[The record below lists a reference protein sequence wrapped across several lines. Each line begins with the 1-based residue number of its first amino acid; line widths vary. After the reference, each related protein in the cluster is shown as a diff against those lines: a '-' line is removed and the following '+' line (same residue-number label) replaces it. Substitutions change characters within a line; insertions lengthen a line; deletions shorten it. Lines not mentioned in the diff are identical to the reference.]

1 MFQVNTTNIT
11 NNSLDLLRG
20 PRITSVSLP
29 SGVVGLDSTGGQ
41 TITVTGSGFLAGC
54 TVFVGT
60 TQSSVVTIA
69 STTQLS
75 FITPPLSTGLYLL
88 YIYSSDGVVAT
99 YVPGLLYSNVPTWST
114 TAGSLGTFNEFDT
127 FNISLAATS
136 DSSITY
142 TVTNGVLPPGAYLNP
157 ATGTITGSAQSVTA
171 NITYSFTVTATDREL
186 QTTARDFSISVRYDA
201 VTWVNPTGSGIINIL
216 INSPYTLT
224 LSASSTLS
232 EAIIYSAYPLP
243 AGLTRSNNVISGTPT
258 TLSYTVS
265 NISAGI
271 LNKPNSNVLT
281 IVWNVISV
289 NAPTIGTASRTASQ
303 TVQVTYTAPSNPGNY
318 PIVSYTAVSNPGGI
332 TGTLVQAG
340 SGTITVNGLT
350 NGTAYTF
357 TIYSTNTQGSN
368 SLPSGI
374 SNTATPYTVPD
385 IPTGLT
391 AATVNNN
398 WPQLSFT
405 PGFNGGSAVTQYTV
419 TSTPGGLTGT
429 GTGSPISIPGL
440 TGNTFY
446 TFSIYATNIAGN
458 STVAGPSNQIYFVP
472 YVVVATA
479 PVISGTVASNSTLTS
494 STGTWTGYGTTV
506 TSYAYQWN
514 RGGTPISGATSS
526 TYKLSDTEISFTITC
541 TVTATAASPAASG
554 SSTSAGVGPFYAP
567 LLAVNQNA
575 DSTLN
580 VSWSNFTGGSPT
592 TYQVLVDG
600 ALQTTVTAP
609 ATSVSSLSVSSGANR
624 VLTINAYNGASLMS
638 GITKNFRRFD
648 YTGGAQTWT
657 APVGAPGY
665 ILADVLGAQGGESGG
680 QGGRT
685 RAYIAVNNSE
695 TINLY
700 VGGKGTDGTGSTGCV
715 GDQPGRAGGFNGGGN
730 GGANKAGCAG
740 GYNQRM
746 GSGGGGA
753 SDIRRNG
760 TALSNRI
767 IVSGGGGG
775 CGPASG
781 FVNSS
786 CGGTAADVGQ
796 GAGYNTGA
804 GSGGVNGQIGCG
816 GGWPISSAG
825 GGASTSSGGSAGTGD
840 ETVGNVGSLGQGANG
855 NFSFEGSNNPG
866 RSSGGG
872 GGYYGGGSGGINSN
886 YGSGGSG
893 GGGSGY
899 LDPGLTTIYSS
910 YGTATSGYNTGDG
923 KILLSW

>member
-1 MFQVNTTNIT
+1 
-11 NNSLDLLRG
+11 
-20 PRITSVSLP
+20 
-29 SGVVGLDSTGGQ
+29 
-41 TITVTGSGFLAGC
+41 
-54 TVFVGT
+54 
-60 TQSSVVTIA
+60 
-69 STTQLS
+69 
-75 FITPPLSTGLYLL
+75 
-88 YIYSSDGVVAT
+88 
-99 YVPGLLYSNVPTWST
+99 
-114 TAGSLGTFNEFDT
+114 
-127 FNISLAATS
+127 
-136 DSSITY
+136 
-142 TVTNGVLPPGAYLNP
+142 
-157 ATGTITGSAQSVTA
+157 
-171 NITYSFTVTATDREL
+171 
-186 QTTARDFSISVRYDA
+186 
-201 VTWVNPTGSGIINIL
+201 
-216 INSPYTLT
+216 
-224 LSASSTLS
+224 
-232 EAIIYSAYPLP
+232 
-243 AGLTRSNNVISGTPT
+243 
-258 TLSYTVS
+258 
-265 NISAGI
+265 
-271 LNKPNSNVLT
+271 
-281 IVWNVISV
+281 
-289 NAPTIGTASRTASQ
+289 
-303 TVQVTYTAPSNPGNY
+303 
-318 PIVSYTAVSNPGGI
+318 
-332 TGTLVQAG
+332 
-340 SGTITVNGLT
+340 
-350 NGTAYTF
+350 
-357 TIYSTNTQGSN
+357 
-368 SLPSGI
+368 
-374 SNTATPYTVPD
+374 
-385 IPTGLT
+385 
-391 AATVNNN
+391 
-398 WPQLSFT
+398 
-405 PGFNGGSAVTQYTV
+405 
-419 TSTPGGLTGT
+419 
-429 GTGSPISIPGL
+429 
-440 TGNTFY
+440 
-446 TFSIYATNIAGN
+446 
-458 STVAGPSNQIYFVP
+458 VP

-479 PVISGTVASNSTLTS
+479 PVITGTVASNSTLTS

-526 TYKLSDTEISFTITC
+526 TYKLTDAEISFTITC

-609 ATSVSSLSVSSGANR
+609 TTSVAALSVSSGANR
-624 VLTINAYNGASLMS
+624 VLTVNAYNGASLMS

-700 VGGKGTDGTGSTGCV
+700 VGGKGTPDTYAGRTGCI
-715 GDQPGRAGGFNGGGN
+715 GNTYWPGGFNGGGN
-730 GGANKAGCAG
+730 GGGNYAGCAAG
-740 GYNQRM
+740 SSYQLL

-767 IVSGGGGG
+767 VVSGGGGG

-781 FVNSS
+781 FINSS

-804 GSGGVNGQIGCG
+804 GSGGVSGQIGCG

-825 GGASTSSGGSAGTGD
+825 GGASTSSGGGAGTGD

-855 NFSFEGSNNPG
+855 NFSGEGSNNPG
-866 RSSGGG
+866 RGSGGG

-899 LDPGLTTIYSS
+899 LDPGLTTVYSS
-910 YGTATSGYNTGDG
+910 YGTASSGYNTGHG